1 MFVINE
7 DKSIYITRGDWA
19 LISLT
24 AELDGEPYVFQPNDI
39 VRFKVFEKKG
49 CDCVVLQT
57 DVFVDE
63 ACEEVYIELTRA
75 ETKIGEII
83 HKPKDFWY
91 EVELNPDTQP
101 KTILGY
107 DEDGAKIF
115 RLLPEGKDIEPG
127 QDDEQQGMTVYEQML
142 EIAGIMQE
150 YCRQAAEAAGCA
162 EDIARSLRNQK

>member
-1 MFVINE
+1 MFIIND

-24 AELDGEPYVFQPNDI
+24 AVLDDDPYVFQANDI

-57 DVFVDE
+57 DVIVDE
-63 ACEEVYIELTRA
+63 SCEEVYIELTRE

-83 HKPKDFWY
+83 HKPKDYWY
-91 EVELNPDTQP
+91 EVELNPDTHP

-107 DEDGAKIF
+107 DEDGAKLF

-127 QDDEQQGMTVYEQML
+127 QEEEQQGRTIYEQML
-142 EIAGIMQE
+142 EVAVLMRD
-150 YCRQAAEAAGCA
+150 YCQQAAEAAERA
-162 EDIARSLRNQK
+162 EDIARSLRNQ